1 MTTYT
6 DVFGS
11 ETIPPS
17 QNRYVAVAL
26 TADTTFYWPEQ
37 ATGSNLMADIMEV
50 TPTAAY
56 TMTFPDATLVGT
68 GRDTL
73 VRNLGAYTITLKDAI
88 LVAKHND
95 RTLQYYGGFEYV
107 DKDYRLELGA
117 YVLYSADDPRV
128 AKHINIALDAMEAD
142 EPDMTPEDGA
152 DLRNDA
158 RRNK

>member
-1 MTTYT
+1 MKFNELKDRLDEMAEELRDSATAANPS
-6 DVFGS
+6 VFGLGM
-11 ETIPPS
+11 
-17 QNRYVAVAL
+17 R
-26 TADTTFYWPEQ
+26 
-37 ATGSNLMADIMEV
+37 
-50 TPTAAY
+50 
-56 TMTFPDATLVGT
+56 VGY
-68 GRDTL
+68 RL
-73 VRNLGAYTITLKDAI
+73 YITEAQDAI

-128 AKHINIALDAMEAD
+128 AKHINIALDAMEDD